1 MKKFIIL
8 AMIAL
13 TGCATGYKPQG
24 FMSGGFEETELE
36 PGYFRVTFKG
46 NDSTSKERA
55 ADFALLRAS
64 DLMMQKGCSAF
75 KVVSQTDNS
84 RSSALF
90 LPQTQSTIA
99 SATVVG
105 NSAFGNATTSTYGG
119 GMMGIVFPRI
129 SLDVKCSTDAPNL
142 EQHIYDTK
150 FINQSL
156 KTKYKVSQ

>member
-1 MKKFIIL
+1 MKKSIIL

-13 TGCATGYKPQG
+13 SGCATGYKPQG

-36 PGYFRVTFKG
+36 PGHFRVTFKG

-55 ADFALLRAS
+55 TDFALLRAS
-64 DLMMQKGCSAF
+64 DLMMEKGCSAF
-75 KVVSQTDNS
+75 KVLNQTDNS
-84 RSSALF
+84 RSSALY
-90 LPQTQSTIA
+90 LPQTQTTNA
-99 SATVVG
+99 SATIMG

-119 GMMGIVFPRI
+119 GMLGIVFPRI
-129 SLDVKCSTDAPNL
+129 SLDVKCSTDVPNL

>member
-46 NDSTSKERA
+46 NDATSKERT

-64 DLMMQKGCSAF
+64 ELMEQKGCSSF
-75 KVVSQTDNS
+75 RVVNWADNS
-84 RSSALF
+84 RSGALF
-90 LPQTQSTIA
+90 LPQTQSTLA

-119 GMMGIVFPRI
+119 GVVGVVYPRI

-150 FINQSL
+150 FINRSL
-156 KTKYKVSQ
+156 KAKYKVSQ